1 MNDKPLKI
9 EKRFFH
15 QSPSLSVKSSG
26 SWSHFLFAF
35 SFFKCESNTECRHLY
50 LVSSFRK
57 REHECLGSEASRAGK
72 YLDSDFSTLEVLPQT
87 QQEYLVV
94 KNEEIRELV
103 QMMSKF
109 KELLPLLDSDRFR
122 SVLDK
127 SEKLCVCFDFDI
139 PDQPYLVNL
148 SSKVWRYLGTE
159 HGV

>member
-1 MNDKPLKI
+1 MNDKLLKI

-15 QSPSLSVKSSG
+15 QSSQVEVGHISCLPFPSLNVNQTLNANTFISLALSG
-26 SWSHFLFAF
+26 RGNMNA
-35 SFFKCESNTECRHLY
+35 
-50 LVSSFRK
+50 LVAK
-57 REHECLGSEASRAGK
+57 LPELEK

-87 QQEYLVV
+87 QQEYLVL

-122 SVLDK
+122 NVLDK
-127 SEKLCVCFDFDI
+127 SEKLSVCFDFDI

-148 SSKVWRYLGTE
+148 SSKV
-159 HGV
+159 

>member
-1 MNDKPLKI
+1 MNDKPMKI

-72 YLDSDFSTLEVLPQT
+72 IFGLGFQQLGSAAANSAGVLGSEERGNKGTLL
-87 QQEYLVV
+87 
-94 KNEEIRELV
+94 

-122 SVLDK
+122 NVLDK
-127 SEKLCVCFDFDI
+127 SEKLSVCFDFDI
-139 PDQPYLVNL
+139 AEEPNLVNL
-148 SSKVWRYLGTE
+148 SSKV
-159 HGV
+159 